1 MRCVYYDS
9 RSTKKSNRKRGLMDF
24 LTLKNYLILVGN
36 GDISI

>member
-1 MRCVYYDS
+1 
-9 RSTKKSNRKRGLMDF
+9 MDF